1 MKKLWVITFLTL
13 SLLLLALPVYA
24 ATEDEGASVRA
35 DAGAFYDAEEDSLV
49 IEYGTQTIKCE
60 NAAIKSGDVTYLPL
74 REVLAAYGASVSW
87 AVGEAEDKVIVTAGN
102 ERYQLVVDLKKCEAY
117 GAGNKVYALKHEE
130 SILYLP
136 VHFYAD
142 LMNCAVVWNKDVCVL
157 ILQDDKKKKEAT
169 IFNPANGGI
178 SYKKV
183 LNLPAY
189 QKTVAPSAS
198 RSAGLQSRSTTGI
211 TVTSGNVYERGIA
224 SYYGAKFNGRR
235 TSSGEAYNKN
245 AYTAA
250 HKTLP
255 FGTMVR
261 VTALWNNKSVDVR
274 INDRGPFTYGR
285 VIDLSTAAAA
295 ELGMLGK
302 GVGEVKLEILSYP

>member
-1 MKKLWVITFLTL
+1 MKKLWCIAFLTL
-13 SLLLLALPVYA
+13 SLLLLAMPACA
-24 ATEDEGASVRA
+24 ATEEESASTE
-35 DAGAFYDAEEDSLV
+35 DAGAFYDAEEDSLL
-49 IEYGTQTIKCE
+49 IEYGTEKIKCE

-87 AVGEAEDKVIVTAGN
+87 AVGEAEDKVIVTAGAD
-102 ERYQLVVDLKKCEAY
+102 RYQLVVDLKKCEAY
-117 GAGNKVYALKHEE
+117 GLNGKTYILKHED

-142 LMNCAVVWNKDVCVL
+142 LMNCSVVWNKDIC
-157 ILQDDKKKKEAT
+157 ILTINDSKKKKEAT
-169 IFNPANGGI
+169 IFNASNGGI

-183 LNLPAY
+183 LNLPLY
-189 QKTVAPSAS
+189 QKTTAPEVS
-198 RSAGLQSRSTTGI
+198 RSAGLQSRSTSKKTAG
-211 TVTSGNVYERGIA
+211 SVYERGVA
-224 SYYGAKFNGRR
+224 SYYGARFHGRR

-255 FGTMVR
+255 FGTVVR
-261 VTALWNNKSVDVR
+261 VTAQWNQKSVDVR
-274 INDRGPFTYGR
+274 INDRGPYTYGR

-295 ELGMLGK
+295 ELGMTGR
-302 GVGEVKLEILSYP
+302 GIGHVTLEIVSYP